1 MWWQERFQP
10 DPEPSTDILGRAAI
24 WFAFGKAGISPKSC
38 GRTQSVGGLPPAIG
52 RAI

>member
-10 DPEPSTDILGRAAI
+10 DPEPSTDILGKAAI
-24 WFAFGKAGISPKSC
+24 WFAFGRAGINPKSC